1 MTVTSMEY
9 RFNEACVLLPAELI
23 DRSLQT
29 FVLADG
35 KQSFNVVISRVDL
48 ESKETLEHLCERLL
62 KEWQSKLPRFK
73 VVERKPMTIDGEEAE
88 QFDCRWSANN
98 VIISQRQ
105 IVALAPNPDGAE
117 PLNGLIITGTCP
129 TLFAPPYTEIFEQV
143 CLSLRWREPEGKI
156 TLPDYYFALSRGN
169 LRLRVFA
176 NVEEMCS
183 QINPFEVENE
193 LWRFYDGD
201 GAPLRVRWLEHNR
214 KTDYSREPGRYE
226 LIGGGSWG
234 KLASLQSRVDSME
247 GIEENPHIKNLA
259 ELRRY
264 LRKRKPQQGED

>member
-1 MTVTSMEY
+1 MEY
-9 RFNEACVLLPAELI
+9 RFNEASVTLPAELI

-73 VVERKPMTIDGEEAE
+73 VVERKSMTVDGEEAE
-88 QFDCRWSANN
+88 YFDCRWSANN
-98 VIISQRQ
+98 VIIHQRQ
-105 IVALAPNPDGAE
+105 IVTLAPNPDGSE
-117 PLNGLIITGTCP
+117 PLNGLIITGTCH
-129 TLFAPPYTEIFEQV
+129 TLFSPPYTEIFEQLL
-143 CLSLRWREPEGKI
+143 LSLRWREPEGKAN
-156 TLPDYYFALSRGN
+156 LPDYYFALSRAD
-169 LRLRVFA
+169 LKLRVFA
-176 NVEEMCS
+176 SAEELCS

-201 GAPLRVRWLEHNR
+201 GAPMKARWLEHNR

-226 LIGGGSWG
+226 LIGGGSWSE
-234 KLASLQSRVDSME
+234 LAPLQSRLDTME
-247 GIEENPHIKNLA
+247 GVEKNPYIKNLS

-264 LRKRKPQQGED
+264 LLGRERRKGGA